1 MYKTLLP
8 KRISKGDITIQKV
21 SIENDNEI
29 MNELINLFKKNAEHL
44 LYWHHNVKEF
54 LFRNTNDFKK
64 HLEKNRLI
72 CYIVLKNKDSQEL
85 VIHAGI
91 PQEQGLVAKEKEF
104 DITQE
109 DAKWEAVR
117 DAAEVVGLL

>member
-1 MYKTLLP
+1 VIKFIRELWLITVERAKARKAVRLLV
-8 KRISKGDITIQKV
+8 KQSW
-21 SIENDNEI
+21 SIEFLVYLLTKST
-29 MNELINLFKKNAEHL
+29 ELSRKN
-44 LYWHHNVKEF
+44 
-54 LFRNTNDFKK
+54 
-64 HLEKNRLI
+64 